1 MCCAPGHPPTPKPHG
16 SCGVRNF
23 SPVLPLAPSIV
34 SPSAAAPDLTS
45 DQVAA
50 AVSAGDQSADAL
62 TLASPSGPRVDA
74 MEEQPSG
81 LNIAD
86 TIFRELR
93 RQILVGELSAGQRLP
108 GERDL
113 AIQYGTNRNTLR
125 EAVRK
130 LEQARL
136 VTVRH
141 GQGVTISDFKKT
153 GTMDLLSPMLESGGS
168 PADLMHILEDILP
181 ARELVL
187 EFSTRLAVRRADR
200 SDIDRL
206 TGITEL
212 LVTAFETKDGALV
225 GKGFHRWLE
234 ALIDAGHS
242 TAIRWISNPFL
253 EAYRDILE
261 RYPALWVLE
270 SSFPHYLRE
279 TLAAL
284 IEGDEEHAIQAS
296 REYYQRVDREFVVL
310 LKSVIKPNLT
320 PSPPTEP
327 ESP

>member
-1 MCCAPGHPPTPKPHG
+1 
-16 SCGVRNF
+16 
-23 SPVLPLAPSIV
+23 
-34 SPSAAAPDLTS
+34 
-45 DQVAA
+45 
-50 AVSAGDQSADAL
+50 
-62 TLASPSGPRVDA
+62 
-74 MEEQPSG
+74 MEEQNQSS
-81 LNIAD
+81 NIAD
-86 TIFRELR
+86 SIFRELR
-93 RQILVGELSAGQRLP
+93 RQILVGELAAGERLP

-113 AIQYGTNRNTLR
+113 ATTYGTNRNTLR

-141 GQGVTISDFKKT
+141 GQGVTISDYKKT
-153 GTMDLLSPMLESGGS
+153 GTMELLSPMLEAGGS
-168 PADLMHILEDILP
+168 LLEVVHILEDILP
-181 ARELVL
+181 AREQVL
-187 EFSTRLAVRRADR
+187 EFATRLAVRRADS

-212 LVTAFETKDGALV
+212 LITAFETKDGALV

-253 EAYRDILE
+253 EAYRDILG

-270 SSFPHYLRE
+270 SSFPNYLRE
-279 TLAAL
+279 TLSAL
-284 IEGDEEHAIQAS
+284 ADGDEERAIAAS

-310 LKSVIKPNLT
+310 LKTIIKPTLT
-320 PSPPTEP
+320 GTPPPPPPDEEP
-327 ESP
+327 